1 MIKAQFSN
9 DGSIFVSENEEFLKK
24 GSKPVL
30 LIESTGHALHAFVN
44 QEYQGYPL
52 TYNKFITL
60 YFINQLSLCD
70 HMRIVDHYEF
80 QHMPLVPL
88 SSLGNCIVL
97 PLQRVQD
104 NMERGECL
112 VNYKHIPRRK
122 MKLKG
127 FLFYFENYIKSVIL
141 SLTSVECV

>member
-97 PLQRVQD
+97 PLQSVKD
-104 NMERGECL
+104 IML
-112 VNYKHIPRRK
+112 FLKINYIHIP
-122 MKLKG
+122 
-127 FLFYFENYIKSVIL
+127 
-141 SLTSVECV
+141 